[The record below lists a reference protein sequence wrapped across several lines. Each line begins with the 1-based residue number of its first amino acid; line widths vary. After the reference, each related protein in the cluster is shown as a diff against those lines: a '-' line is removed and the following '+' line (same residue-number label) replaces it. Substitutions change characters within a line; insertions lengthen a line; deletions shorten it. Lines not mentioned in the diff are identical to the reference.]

1 MEIDVR
7 GGSKMI
13 LDYFVARTN
22 PVDDFLM
29 SGRHEA
35 PVSII
40 MSRLSEDCSL
50 LASKCKPFMC
60 LFPIPP

>member
-22 PVDDFLM
+22 PVDDFLCRE
-29 SGRHEA
+29 GTKH
-35 PVSII
+35 
-40 MSRLSEDCSL
+40 
-50 LASKCKPFMC
+50 
-60 LFPIPP
+60 LFP